1 MSFKLPPQNHKARE
15 LMGDMAT
22 LAVTLD
28 PANAAKLPAIHQAC
42 SLARKSFEACSNSFP
57 RICYVILKY
66 DTCERWLI
74 SVGPKGGW
82 RKEWNFGD
90 NQS

>member
-15 LMGDMAT
+15 LVGDMAW
-22 LAVTLD
+22 LAEQLN
-28 PANAAKLPAIHQAC
+28 PANAVKLPAIHQAV
-42 SLARKSFEACSNSFP
+42 SMARRYFEAEPNAR
-57 RICYVILKY
+57 RICYVIIKY
-66 DTCERWLI
+66 DTAERWLI
-74 SVGPKGGW
+74 TVGRKGGW